1 MKNPLIS
8 PPRLSLLLYRVLV
21 KKERI
26 SMKSALLFA
35 GLAVFGCS
43 LLSP

>member
-26 SMKSALLFA
+26 SMKSAPLFA
-35 GLAVFGCS
+35 GLALFGGS
-43 LLSP
+43 WVSP